1 MASDAGGD
9 GRRKKA
15 RRASYD
21 SRSGSESG
29 GEGDG
34 EVAGRARQPT
44 LLCTMEN
51 VKLLVALLSCLAQ
64 GKKDQRV
71 RCDVDERGLLFT
83 AHSKGKSLQI
93 KTSIGTELFESFEL
107 VGDREG
113 DQDAGG
119 EEDMQMSFALDV
131 TMLVE
136 CLSIFGPS
144 ALATTSLRLTYKP
157 EVSWVLASF
166 AVYQRH

>member
-1 MASDAGGD
+1 MASDAGD

-15 RRASYD
+15 RRAPYD

-29 GEGDG
+29 GEG
-34 EVAGRARQPT
+34 EAASRARQPT

-107 VGDREG
+107 VGDG
-113 DQDAGG
+113 DDDDD
-119 EEDMQMSFALDV
+119 EEDSQLSFALDV
-131 TMLVE
+131 SMLVE

-157 EVSWVLASF
+157 EVSRALACRLEPID
-166 AVYQRH
+166 VTDYGGD